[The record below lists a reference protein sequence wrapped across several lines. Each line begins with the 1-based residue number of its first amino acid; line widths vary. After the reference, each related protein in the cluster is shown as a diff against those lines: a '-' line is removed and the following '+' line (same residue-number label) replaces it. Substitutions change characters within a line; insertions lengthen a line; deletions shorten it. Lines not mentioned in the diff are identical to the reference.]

1 MTVWPHQPSDGFD
14 RPPVNQT
21 VNRNFSPHEKCE
33 IMTKLYLLSKIE
45 MSNPSKEGDPT
56 INSYMWLFANLAMHI
71 CIYMGVG
78 GLREEGLN
86 IMEQGHWLGTAGQI
100 QARLVKEYKWRDTRT
115 VRYKYSDKREYIL
128 QTQCKENRGKIWVS
142 RAYWVISTNDL
153 QIFFFEGATISFQLL
168 RIALY
173 FKDPIWKDLTWRV
186 IVSHNWQV
194 SYFQIVI
201 AIVVSLS
208 LLASKAS
215 EGGFLFIHT

>member
-1 MTVWPHQPSDGFD
+1 
-14 RPPVNQT
+14 
-21 VNRNFSPHEKCE
+21 
-33 IMTKLYLLSKIE
+33 
-45 MSNPSKEGDPT
+45 
-56 INSYMWLFANLAMHI
+56 MHI

-173 FKDPIWKDLTWRV
+173 FKDPIWEDLIWRV

-194 SYFQIVI
+194 RHFQIVI
-201 AIVVSLS
+201 AIVVSDR
-208 LLASKAS
+208 
-215 EGGFLFIHT
+215 GGFLFIHTLAFSRVFCHCIVPFLGIMSFSFSQALISETCPLTQPLGSDGQSQVT